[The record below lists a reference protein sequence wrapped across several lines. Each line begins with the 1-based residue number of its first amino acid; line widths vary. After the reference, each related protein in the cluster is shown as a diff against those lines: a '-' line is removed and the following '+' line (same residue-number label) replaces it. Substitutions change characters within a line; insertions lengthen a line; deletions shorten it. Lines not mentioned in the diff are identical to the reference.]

1 MEALMMA
8 EQSNEKYV
16 SMKEVCDY
24 LSVQRQ
30 TVLCWI
36 AQKDFPAVKVS
47 KFWRFKL
54 SEIENWIK
62 TQNESD

>member
-1 MEALMMA
+1 MMA
-8 EQSNEKYV
+8 EQNNEKYI

-30 TVLCWI
+30 TVLSWI
-36 AQKDFPAVKVS
+36 TQKDFPAVKVG

-54 SEIENWIK
+54 SEIETWIK
-62 TQNESD
+62 AQNE

>member
-1 MEALMMA
+1 MMV
-8 EQSNEKYV
+8 EQSNENYV

-30 TVLCWI
+30 TVLSWI
-36 AQKDFPAVKVS
+36 AQKNFSAVKVG

-54 SEIENWIK
+54 SEIEDWIRA
-62 TQNESD
+62 QNHSE